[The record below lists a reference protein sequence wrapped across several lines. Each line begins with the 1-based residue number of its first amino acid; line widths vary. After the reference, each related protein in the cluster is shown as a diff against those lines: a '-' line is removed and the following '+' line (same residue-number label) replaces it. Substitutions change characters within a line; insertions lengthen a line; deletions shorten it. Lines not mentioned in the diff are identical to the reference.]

1 MGGPGQE
8 PTGQQRAPRGPQ
20 PLEVIPAPG
29 AAAPAPNPANPT
41 APAPE
46 KITFAAFKTGGKLDP
61 KTYLQYPSN
70 LEAAEST
77 DYVRF
82 LFKKYKAPFSSG
94 ATDTAIRG
102 SQKGY
107 NQSVTTL
114 QPDDGLRPIAL
125 YMPEDIQAQY
135 GAQWGGRS
143 IQNLTANMLIGAGDV
158 TDPGKFIQSL
168 QGSLG
173 SVAESTFYGAINE
186 VVGQLQKTGQGE
198 GLNTNDIFGSVGGI
212 VLNPN
217 TELLFQGF
225 DLRTFT
231 LSFKLVANEEKDT
244 TTIRSIITTFKRAM
258 LPKINEGVKAEDGAA
273 DKTGTQNFIGVPSLV
288 DVTFMQGAAPNP
300 WVTQFK
306 PCAITSLN
314 VNYTPD
320 GSYSTYR
327 DGAPVAITLQI
338 GFSETKLV
346 YREDIF
352 NDRGIGSF

>member
-1 MGGPGQE
+1 MGGAGQE
-8 PTGQQRAPRGPQ
+8 TTGQSTSRPQ
-20 PLEVIPAPG
+20 PIPVTPAPG
-29 AAAPAPNPANPT
+29 TAGPAPNPANPT

-46 KITFAAFKTGGKLDP
+46 KITFATFRTGGKLPND
-61 KTYLQYPSN
+61 TSYLKYPSN
-70 LEAAEST
+70 LAAVEET

-82 LFKKYKAPFSSG
+82 IFKEYKAPFSSG
-94 ATDTAIRG
+94 ATDTGNRG
-102 SQKGY
+102 SQIGY
-107 NQSVTTL
+107 NQSSKNLVTDT
-114 QPDDGLRPIAL
+114 GLTPIAL

-158 TDPGKFIQSL
+158 TDPGKFIDSL
-168 QGSLG
+168 KGSLG
-173 SVAESTFYGAINE
+173 SVGESVFYGGINQ

-231 LSFKLVANEEKDT
+231 LSFKLVANEQADT
-244 TTIRSIITTFKRAM
+244 TSIRSIISTFKRAM
-258 LPKINEGVKAEDGAA
+258 LPKINEGVKANDEAA
-273 DKTGTQNFIGVPSLV
+273 GKTGTQNFIGVPSLV
-288 DVTFMQGAAPNP
+288 EVTFMQGAKVNP